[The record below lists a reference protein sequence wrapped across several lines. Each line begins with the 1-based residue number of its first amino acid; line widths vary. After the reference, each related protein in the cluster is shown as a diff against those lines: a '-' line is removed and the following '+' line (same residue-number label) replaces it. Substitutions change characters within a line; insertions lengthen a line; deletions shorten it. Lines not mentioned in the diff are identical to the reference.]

1 MGKLRET
8 ALWGILFTCMLCIRM
23 PVHAENSAGGGKKN
37 WYSLPADC
45 IETNNLTDD
54 NKYNFSQ
61 KNGHIEVKD
70 DNSSFLKMSEW
81 TNRSAGEGK
90 ITLQY
95 KAPEFSEPSVAVFVF
110 GTCQSHGFS
119 ASMAKSQI
127 QELLQHYDRVDCI
140 TTYMRKGDMY
150 YDAPSDN
157 TYLTVSRQEMVNN
170 VIKVTESFYAAD
182 DSLNDEKINSFLS
195 PSTYDCFVDG
205 AHWTGTQA
213 LRYLQTYLTDNNP
226 TAIYVSFDGNRAF
239 QNGNLTAGDGIEN
252 SAYALYGESCSDL
265 DASGSYS
272 MFDIDDGT
280 MKKIGEYQKEG
291 RYYVCISNY
300 QYPNVS
306 EIYPFQELNICN
318 YYSNKKS
325 SILLAYYSVATFAP
339 YYFANYNDELQS
351 YFDNAQLHYY
361 SYFTQDLPNAAP
373 VINYGTTF
381 GSQGTVFAQKGLSI
395 TDTLSDKL
403 VFSKDDIRV
412 SVMDKDG
419 NILSQQPDIEV
430 FADGQNI
437 KIEIAK
443 LESEEAV
450 VVEIPFMSDGTFS
463 SDDGEFEKT
472 NNGDATVELTGE
484 DPLSL
489 PSPRL
494 YSQPIVLPSTG
505 GSGNAKMYFAAFLL
519 LILSFTLFMK
529 KLKN

>member
-1 MGKLRET
+1 M
-8 ALWGILFTCMLCIRM
+8 
-23 PVHAENSAGGGKKN
+23 
-37 WYSLPADC
+37 
-45 IETNNLTDD
+45 
-54 NKYNFSQ
+54 
-61 KNGHIEVKD
+61 
-70 DNSSFLKMSEW
+70 
-81 TNRSAGEGK
+81 
-90 ITLQY
+90 
-95 KAPEFSEPSVAVFVF
+95 
-110 GTCQSHGFS
+110 
-119 ASMAKSQI
+119 
-127 QELLQHYDRVDCI
+127 
-140 TTYMRKGDMY
+140 
-150 YDAPSDN
+150 
-157 TYLTVSRQEMVNN
+157 
-170 VIKVTESFYAAD
+170 
-182 DSLNDEKINSFLS
+182 
-195 PSTYDCFVDG
+195 
-205 AHWTGTQA
+205 
-213 LRYLQTYLTDNNP
+213 
-226 TAIYVSFDGNRAF
+226 
-239 QNGNLTAGDGIEN
+239 
-252 SAYALYGESCSDL
+252 
-265 DASGSYS
+265 
-272 MFDIDDGT
+272 
-280 MKKIGEYQKEG
+280 
-291 RYYVCISNY
+291 
-300 QYPNVS
+300 
-306 EIYPFQELNICN
+306 
-318 YYSNKKS
+318 
-325 SILLAYYSVATFAP
+325 
-339 YYFANYNDELQS
+339 
-351 YFDNAQLHYY
+351 
-361 SYFTQDLPNAAP
+361 PNAAP